1 MALTDE
7 SNGNGMVMPVQPMGY
22 GGNMGGSFGYGGDF
36 MMWFILALILG
47 GGWGGFGG
55 FGMGGMFGA
64 GMMGGMW
71 GMDYLYPWL
80 NNSQNINDGFRDQQI
95 STQINGIQNAV
106 TSGFGDVQTALCGGF
121 AGVNQNI
128 SQGFANTNLGMCQG
142 FNGVNTAISGAQNA
156 VTQQLYNN
164 EIANLNRSFA
174 EQTANVQGFNGVNAG
189 VADLRYTVATEACND
204 RAAVGDALQNVTMQN
219 VNNTN
224 LLVST
229 IRDGIQSLKDDICAD
244 RLAAS
249 QRETEAERR
258 ENANLRSELLYAR
271 GQAARLAESDAI
283 INGTYSRLKD
293 CPVGTYSVCNPYI
306 YPQQQNT
313 CPCGGVM

>member
-1 MALTDE
+1 M
-7 SNGNGMVMPVQPMGY
+7 NGNDNFGTTMLVSPY
-22 GGNMGGSFGYGGDF
+22 GNGGGFGFGGDF
-36 MMWFILALILG
+36 LSWILLILVLG

-55 FGMGGMFGA
+55 FGMGGMMGA
-64 GMMGGMW
+64 GMW
-71 GMDYLYPWL
+71 GMMDGFGLYPWL
-80 NNSQNINDGFRDQQI
+80 NNSQNINSGFRDQQI
-95 STQINGIQNAV
+95 STQISGIQGAI

-121 AGVNQNI
+121 AGVNQNVA
-128 SQGFANTNLGMCQG
+128 QGFANTNLGICQG
-142 FNGVNTAISGAQNA
+142 FNGVNNAISGAQNA
-156 VTQQLYNN
+156 ISQQLYTN
-164 EIANLNRSFA
+164 EIASLNRSFDA
-174 EQTANVQGFNGVNAG
+174 QTANAQGFNGVNAG

-204 RAAVGDALQNVTMQN
+204 RAAIGDALQNVTMQN

-224 LLVST
+224 LLVGT
-229 IRDGIQSLKDDICAD
+229 IRDGIQSLKDDLCAD

-306 YPQQQNT
+306 YPQQQV
-313 CPCGGVM
+313 PCSCNGR

>member
-1 MALTDE
+1 MTVKGRKENIMALTDE
-7 SNGNGMVMPVQPMGY
+7 SNGNGMVMPVQPMGNAY
-22 GGNMGGSFGYGGDF
+22 GGMGGFGYGGDF

-55 FGMGGMFGA
+55 FGMGGYGA
-64 GMMGGMW
+64 MMGMGMM

-80 NNSQNINDGFRDQQI
+80 NNSQNINDGFRDQQLA
-95 STQINGIQNAV
+95 TQIEGVRNGINGISQQLCQCC
-106 TSGFGDVQTALCGGF
+106 GDMRYDM
-121 AGVNQNI
+121 
-128 SQGFANTNLGMCQG
+128 ANG
-142 FNGVNTAISGAQNA
+142 FNGVNNSIFGAQAAISQQMNA
-156 VTQQLYNN
+156 N
-164 EIANLNRSFA
+164 EIASLNRSFA
-174 EQTANVQGFNGVNAG
+174 EQTANMQGFNGVNSG
-189 VADLRYTVATEACND
+189 VADLRYTVATEACAD

-229 IRDGIQSLKDDICAD
+229 IRDGIQSLKDDLCAD

-306 YPQQQNT
+306 YPQQQT
-313 CPCGGVM
+313 PCGCNNGCGNFG